1 MLDFRIETFL
11 EVCRTMNF
19 TKAAKRL
26 HITQPAVS
34 QHIRA
39 LERQYKTKLFA
50 YAGKQLCLT
59 EVGRMVLQTA
69 TTMHHDA
76 RRLQDAVAQLG
87 VQPTDMLW
95 GYADNWGIYY
105 AGAAAPSAG
114 A

>member
-76 RRLQDAVAQLG
+76 RR
-87 VQPTDMLW
+87 
-95 GYADNWGIYY
+95 
-105 AGAAAPSAG
+105 
-114 A
+114 